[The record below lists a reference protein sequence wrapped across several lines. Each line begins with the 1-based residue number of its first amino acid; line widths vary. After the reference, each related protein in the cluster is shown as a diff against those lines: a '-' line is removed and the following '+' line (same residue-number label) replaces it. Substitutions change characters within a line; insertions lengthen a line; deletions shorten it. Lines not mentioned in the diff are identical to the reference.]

1 MRKLMLIIAIATMT
15 VVANAQNKTNSAKTA
30 QEIVYYYTDFNI
42 VRMKDSARKKDVY
55 VPYIGN
61 DTDGEMTPF
70 RDENGNIVCFDIP
83 VWGFNY
89 ITSLGWELCWHDDNY
104 NAIQR
109 WLIKKKVTKQQF
121 DKLTKN
127 KIETSNSLERIP
139 SAVEE
144 LQKMVK

>member
-1 MRKLMLIIAIATMT
+1 MRKLLLIIALATMT

-89 ITSLGWELCWHDDNY
+89 ITSLGWSY
-104 NAIQR
+104 AGTTIT
-109 WLIKKKVTKQQF
+109 IMQF
-121 DKLTKN
+121 KDG
-127 KIETSNSLERIP
+127 
-139 SAVEE
+139 
-144 LQKMVK
+144 

>member
-1 MRKLMLIIAIATMT
+1 MALATMT
-15 VVANAQNKTNSAKTA
+15 IVVNAQNKVAGVKA
-30 QEIVYYYTDFNI
+30 APEMVYYYTDFSI
-42 VRMKDSARKKDVY
+42 VRMKDSTRKKDVY

-70 RDENGNIVCFDIP
+70 RDEKGNVVCFDIP

-89 ITSLGWELCWHDDNY
+89 ITSLGWELCWHDDNH

-121 DKLTKN
+121 DKLTKD

-139 SAVEE
+139 TAAEQLHE
-144 LQKMVK
+144 LVK

>member
-1 MRKLMLIIAIATMT
+1 MKKILIIMVLATMT
-15 VVANAQNKTNSAKTA
+15 IVVNAQNKVTSAKVA
-30 QEIVYYYTDFNI
+30 PEMVYYYTDFSI
-42 VRMKDSARKKDVY
+42 VRMKDSTRKKDVY

-70 RDENGNIVCFDIP
+70 RDEKGNVVCFDIP

-89 ITSLGWELCWHDDNY
+89 ITSLGWELCWHDDNH

-139 SAVEE
+139 TAEE
-144 LQKMVK
+144 QLHELVK

>member
-1 MRKLMLIIAIATMT
+1 MKKILIIMALATMT
-15 VVANAQNKTNSAKTA
+15 IVVNAQNKVKSAKVA
-30 QEIVYYYTDFNI
+30 PEMVYYYTDFSI
-42 VRMKDSARKKDVY
+42 VRMKDSTRKKDVY

-70 RDENGNIVCFDIP
+70 RDEKGNVVCFDIP

-89 ITSLGWELCWHDDNY
+89 ITSLGWELCWHDDNH

-139 SAVEE
+139 TAEE
-144 LQKMVK
+144 QLHELVK

>member
-1 MRKLMLIIAIATMT
+1 MKKILIIMALATMT
-15 VVANAQNKTNSAKTA
+15 IVVNAQNKVTSAKVA
-30 QEIVYYYTDFNI
+30 PEMVYYYTDFSI
-42 VRMKDSARKKDVY
+42 VRMKDSTRKKDVY

-70 RDENGNIVCFDIP
+70 RDEKGNVVCFDIP

-89 ITSLGWELCWHDDNY
+89 ITSLGWELCWHDDNH

-139 SAVEE
+139 TAEE
-144 LQKMVK
+144 QLHELVK